1 MSYSRWST
9 SVWYTFWAATTDLRY
24 KWPTNK
30 LKRSQVFQI
39 CDMPSFHLT
48 YGELQD
54 KGMYSVLEEIKAFYN
69 KDHSGD
75 MFVGFVDGVAT
86 YEPMNYVAK
95 EPNAKEML
103 ELIEYIRR
111 WEEDVDNDFKL
122 RNFIKYEWYYPLR
135 NKFIF
140 KYKKCY
146 DKIKAKRR

>member
-75 MFVGFVDGVAT
+75 MFAGFVDGVAT
-86 YEPMNYVAK
+86 YEHMNYVAK

-146 DKIKAKRR
+146 EKIKAKRR